1 MVRTGPVGTG
11 QQEDSM
17 ELRPGSRLKSTVCD
31 TEVIAVKAGGD
42 LDITCG
48 GASMVDATTDV
59 GEKGSPADGMA
70 DGTQMG
76 KRYVN
81 EDESLELLCTKP
93 GAGSLGIGDTPL
105 VLKESKPLPASD

>member
-1 MVRTGPVGTG
+1 
-11 QQEDSM
+11 M

-31 TEVIAVKAGGD
+31 TEVIAVKASGE
-42 LDITCG
+42 LDVTCG
-48 GASMVDATTDV
+48 GAPMVDATADA
-59 GEKGSPADGMA
+59 GDKGTPSEAASG
-70 DGTQMG
+70 GTQMG

-105 VLKESKPLPASD
+105 ILKESKPLPASD